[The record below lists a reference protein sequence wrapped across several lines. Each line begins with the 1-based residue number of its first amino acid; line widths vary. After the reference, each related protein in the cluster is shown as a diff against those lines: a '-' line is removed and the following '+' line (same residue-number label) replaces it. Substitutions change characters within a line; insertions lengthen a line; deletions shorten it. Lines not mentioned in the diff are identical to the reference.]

1 MEEIM
6 SQSTSSSSPFNKHKV
21 TDRVALEDTVRDD
34 VHRNNTVRLTRVW
47 SRYRS
52 CFADLNLNFM
62 RMCFPYG
69 DKSKS

>member
-6 SQSTSSSSPFNKHKV
+6 SQSTSSSSPFNKHEV

-34 VHRNNTVRLTRVW
+34 VHRNNTVRLTRVR

-52 CFADLNLNFM
+52 SFAD
-62 RMCFPYG
+62 
-69 DKSKS
+69 S